1 MCLVNLFYLDG
12 LVQNVRLL
20 ERREL
25 WRRRRGRRML
35 LLFMLSQLFVDV
47 GDGEVFGHVL
57 LLNYGVA
64 LKTVIQSNV

>member
-64 LKTVIQSNV
+64 LKTVIQ